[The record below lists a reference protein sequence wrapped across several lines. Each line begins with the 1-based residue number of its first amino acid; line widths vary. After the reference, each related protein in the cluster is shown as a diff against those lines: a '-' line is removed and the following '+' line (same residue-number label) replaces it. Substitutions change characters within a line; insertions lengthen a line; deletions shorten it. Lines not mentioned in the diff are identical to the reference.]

1 MSVLVAFGAL
11 DDGSATPKL
20 PSDRTLAARATRTST
35 SMPRKS
41 HSVRTPGRCP
51 RPSRSCTTRLSRR
64 SLRSMVSAAIVEHRL
79 TPPRSAHCVA
89 RTQRTAP
96 AGGWLQP
103 GKGAARSRVASGAL
117 AIGPAGGGYLD
128 IDDSPLGSRSL
139 QGVGLIAGLDQASRA
154 LVVLRALVIGPAF
167 ACAHLRLIGAR
178 IGCCDHVDHI
188 RRLLTEVQPARQ
200 QVFDLGS
207 HDD

>member
-51 RPSRSCTTRLSRR
+51 RPSRSSITRLSRR

-79 TPPRSAHCVA
+79 TPSKLGA
-89 RTQRTAP
+89 RRWAYSKDG
-96 AGGWLQP
+96 AGWRLATTWEV
-103 GKGAARSRVASGAL
+103 AARSRVASGAL

-128 IDDSPLGSRSL
+128 IDDPPLGSRSL

-154 LVVLRALVIGPAF
+154 FVVLR
-167 ACAHLRLIGAR
+167 
-178 IGCCDHVDHI
+178 
-188 RRLLTEVQPARQ
+188 
-200 QVFDLGS
+200 
-207 HDD
+207 

>member
-20 PSDRTLAARATRTST
+20 PSDRTPAARAARTST

-79 TPPRSAHCVA
+79 TPPKIG
-89 RTQRTAP
+89 
-96 AGGWLQP
+96 AGRCAYSEDGAGWRWLQP

-139 QGVGLIAGLDQASRA
+139 QSVGLIAGLDQASRA

-167 ACAHLRLIGAR
+167 ACAHLRLIVAR

-188 RRLLTEVQPARQ
+188 RRLLTKVQPARQ